1 MIDPKFLPDIVA
13 RPLKQQNHSGID
25 PVSLYVGK
33 GVNPI
38 EVALYT
44 SRAKLTAIAVS
55 KVWSERKGGRAT
67 PLLTIVVH
75 KDEVAICGPVGEQPP
90 VFFIQDLSQAERLAR
105 EALSKSDRHAAI
117 RLLSESLPSLGSDL
131 PGISNQGL
139 FALHALKKEVSERAD
154 KESARNYSKK
164 IVDKNGIGLLNGLGY
179 TIEKI
184 DNLTNLLRSGDKR
197 TALAVMLQDD
207 ELEDAG
213 AERFN
218 NVSPVSY
225 ALTKADKEQLPW
237 VIFVQGHKVRLYSTQ
252 NIGVSKRGRTETYI
266 ECQTS
271 LLAEENIHYLWLLFS
286 ADALSKEGSVSQLIE
301 GSARFAG
308 NLAEKLRER
317 IYDFVV
323 PNLAIGINKARNLKT
338 VQTDQD
344 IELTYEMALI
354 VLFRLLFVAYAEDR
368 DLLPY
373 KSNENYRR
381 RSLKQTAQELLD
393 AASKNQSEPAGVHH
407 WSEVYQLFSSV
418 NKGNREWGVP
428 AYAGAIFSDEK
439 LVSSAGYQL
448 SKIKIENKY
457 LEPALTALLLTD
469 TDEGHLGPVDFRSL
483 SVREFGTIYE
493 GLLQSELSMAKQD
506 LTIDS
511 QGHYLPANKSD
522 VVAIKKHEIYLH
534 DKSGA
539 RKFSGSYYT
548 PDFAVE
554 HLLAGSL
561 EPALDE
567 HFARLNELAEVD
579 AAEQFFDFRVADIA
593 MGSGHFLVAAIDRIE
608 KRFTQE
614 LQKRRLP
621 GVIKEL
627 NDLRL
632 AANSQLK
639 EYYEQVS
646 IEDGQL
652 LRRLIA
658 KRCIYG
664 VDLNPLAV
672 QLVRLSIWIHS
683 FVPGLPLSLV
693 DHNIVHGNALVGV
706 GNLEEIKN
714 VFLEIE
720 DSLFSIDVDSLLG
733 GARESLTKIAKIS
746 DSTIMD
752 VESGRMLL
760 EQSQIAIKETKALCD
775 LITAKNISDEPLVN
789 AFPFEDWERRKTTIF
804 ESKAHKL
811 AVACLMGLKAFHFPI
826 AFPEVF
832 MRDRAGFD
840 VILGNP
846 PWETLKVEEQK
857 FWARHFPGMRGLTP
871 RKFELKKSELYVQR
885 PDLVDNLAKEVEK
898 TRKTRK
904 AILSGDFPGLNA
916 AEPDLYKAFSW
927 RFWKCISDDGGK
939 AGLVLPRSVFNALG
953 SQGFRTSLFEKA
965 DDLKITTLVNTGRWV
980 FDMEPRYTVSL
991 VNFTRVKKGSGHLYL
1006 SGPFSN
1012 KKTFDLNGNQFAK
1025 IEIAD
1030 LLTWTP
1036 SFSIPIFPTASSI
1049 DTFLKIRKSPQL
1061 NLQDGVAWRIKLGSE
1076 FTSSDKDKF
1085 DLISEKCP
1093 KGYWP
1098 IYSGSSFDIWK
1109 PDTKEYHAWGN
1120 PKKLLPLL
1128 RTQVSGAKKNGLFAF
1143 CERPRILFRKVS
1155 RATDSRTMRVAL
1167 IPPNIFSYESAHYMD
1182 LTLGDEKDQAY
1193 LLGILSSRTLDWYV
1207 RRFVEAN
1214 VNLYIV
1220 NPLPVPRPDRNSML
1234 WRKVVELSS
1243 RLAAI
1248 DERYSNW
1255 AGKNGV
1261 EFGPISDE
1269 QKASLIYEL
1278 EAVVAKLYGLSKK
1291 ELTCVYETF
1300 HEGWDFSTELNLVLK
1315 KYKELNE

>member
-1 MIDPKFLPDIVA
+1 MDLKFLSDIVP
-13 RPLKQQNHSGID
+13 RPLKQQIHNGIS
-25 PVSLYVGK
+25 PVGLYIGK

-44 SRAKLTAIAVS
+44 SNAKLTAGAVS
-55 KVWSERKGGRAT
+55 KVWSERKGGRSS
-67 PLLTIVVH
+67 PLLAIVIH
-75 KDEVAICGPVGEQPP
+75 EDDIAICGPVGEQPP
-90 VFFIQDLSQAERLAR
+90 VLFIKDLSQAERLAR
-105 EALSKSDRHAAI
+105 EALSKSDRHGAI
-117 RLLSESLPSLGSDL
+117 RLLSDSLPSLSTDL

-139 FALHALKKEVSERAD
+139 FALHALKKEISIRD
-154 KESARNYSKK
+154 DRESARKYSKR
-164 IVDKNGIGLLNGLGY
+164 IIDKNGSELLSGLGY

-197 TALAVMLQDD
+197 TALAVMLKDG
-207 ELEDAG
+207 EIEDAG

-218 NVSPVSY
+218 NLSPVSY

-237 VIFVQGHKVRLYSTQ
+237 VIFVQGNKVRLYSTQ

-271 LLAEENIHYLWLLFS
+271 LLAEEDIHYLWLLFS
-286 ADALSKEGSVSQLIE
+286 ADALSQDGSVAQLIE

-317 IYDFVV
+317 IYGFVV
-323 PNLAIGINKARNLKT
+323 PNLAIGINKARNFKAVPT
-338 VQTDQD
+338 AQD
-344 IELTYEMALI
+344 IELTYEMALV

-381 RSLKQTAQELLD
+381 RSLKQKAQELLD
-393 AASKNQSEPAGVHH
+393 ANSQNKSEPAGVHH

-418 NKGNREWGVP
+418 NKGNREWGIP
-428 AYAGAIFSDEK
+428 AYAGTIFSDEK
-439 LVSSAGYQL
+439 LISSAGYQL
-448 SKIKIENKY
+448 SKIKIDNEY
-457 LEPALTALLLTD
+457 FEPALISLLLTD
-469 TDEGHLGPVDFRSL
+469 TDEGQLGPVDFRSL

-493 GLLQSELSMAKQD
+493 GLLQSELSIAEQD
-506 LTIDS
+506 LTIDD

-522 VVAIKKHEIYLH
+522 IVAIHKNQIYLH
-534 DKSGA
+534 DRSGA
-539 RKFSGSYYT
+539 RKSSGSYYT

-554 HLLAGSL
+554 HLLDGSL

-567 HFARLNELAEVD
+567 HFARLNKLADVD

-614 LQKRRLP
+614 LQIRRLP

-632 AANSQLK
+632 AANLQLK

-646 IEDGQL
+646 IEDSQL

-664 VDLNPLAV
+664 VDINPLAV

-683 FVPGLPLSLV
+683 FVPGLPSALV

-706 GNLEEIKN
+706 GNLEEIKK
-714 VFLEIE
+714 VFLDID
-720 DSLFSIDVDSLLG
+720 DSLFSIDIDSLLG
-733 GARESLTKIAKIS
+733 SARESLAKIAKIS
-746 DSTIMD
+746 DSTTKD
-752 VESGRMLL
+752 VESGRILL
-760 EQSQIAIKETKALCD
+760 EQAQNSIKETKALCD

-789 AFPFEDWERRKTTIF
+789 AFPFEDWENRRETIF
-804 ESKAHKL
+804 ESKVHKL
-811 AVACLMGLKAFHFPI
+811 AIASLKGLRALHFPI

-846 PWETLKVEEQK
+846 PWETIKVEEQK
-857 FWARHFPGMRGLTP
+857 FWARHFPGMRALTP
-871 RKFELKKSELYVQR
+871 RKFEQKKSELYLQR
-885 PDLVDNLAKEVEK
+885 PDLVANLAEEVEE

-953 SQGFRTSLFEKA
+953 SRGFRVSLFEKT
-965 DDLKITTLVNTGRWV
+965 DDLKITTIVNTGKWV
-980 FDMEPRYTVSL
+980 FDMEPRYTVNL
-991 VNFTRVKKGSGHLYL
+991 VNFSRVKKGSGHLYI
-1006 SGPFSN
+1006 SGPFAN
-1012 KKTFDLNGNQFAK
+1012 KKTFDLNKNNFTK

-1036 SFSIPIFPTASSI
+1036 SCSIPIFPSNLSI
-1049 DTFLKIRKSPQL
+1049 DIFLKIRKSPRL
-1061 NLQDGVAWRIKLGSE
+1061 NLSDNVTWKVKLGSE
-1076 FTSSDKDKF
+1076 FKSSDKDKF
-1085 DLISEKCP
+1085 DLVSEICP
-1093 KGYWP
+1093 NGYWP

-1109 PDTKEYHAWGN
+1109 PDTKKYHAWGN
-1120 PKKLLPLL
+1120 PKRLLPALQ
-1128 RTQVSGAKKNGLFAF
+1128 TQVSGDKKSEKFAF

-1167 IPPNIFSYESAHYMD
+1167 IPPNVFSYESAQYID
-1182 LTLGDEKDQAY
+1182 LTLGDERDQAY
-1193 LLGILSSRTLDWYV
+1193 LLGVLSSRTLDWYI

-1214 VNLYIV
+1214 LNLYIV
-1220 NPLPVPRPDRNSML
+1220 EPLPVPRPDRNSTL
-1234 WRKVVELSS
+1234 WKRVVEISARVAS
-1243 RLAAI
+1243 V
-1248 DERYSNW
+1248 DKRYSSW
-1255 AGKNGV
+1255 AAKNGV
-1261 EFGPISDE
+1261 DFGPIPDE
-1269 QKASLIYEL
+1269 QKFSLICEL
-1278 EAVVAKLYGLSKK
+1278 EAVVAKLYGLTKK
-1291 ELTCVYETF
+1291 DLTNLYQTF
-1300 HEGWDFSTELNLVLK
+1300 HEGWDFTDELNSVIK
-1315 KYKELNE
+1315 KYEELNE

>member
-1 MIDPKFLPDIVA
+1 MNLKFLSDIVP
-13 RPLKQQNHSGID
+13 RPLKQQIHNGIS
-25 PVSLYVGK
+25 PVGLYIGK

-44 SRAKLTAIAVS
+44 SNIKLSNTSVS
-55 KVWSERKGGRAT
+55 KVWSERKGGRSS
-67 PLLTIVVH
+67 PLLVIVVH
-75 KDEVAICGPVGEQPP
+75 DEEIAICGPIGEQPP
-90 VFFIQDLSQAERLAR
+90 VFFIHDLSQAERLAR
-105 EALSKSDRHAAI
+105 EALSKSDRHGAI
-117 RLLSESLPSLGSDL
+117 RLLSDSLPSLSTDL

-139 FALHALKKEVSERAD
+139 FALHALKKEISIRND
-154 KESARNYSKK
+154 KEAAKKYSKQ
-164 IVDKNGIGLLNGLGY
+164 IIDKSGAELLSGLGY

-207 ELEDAG
+207 EIEDAG

-218 NVSPVSY
+218 NLSPVSY
-225 ALTKADKEQLPW
+225 ALTKADKEQLSW
-237 VIFVQGHKVRLYSTQ
+237 VIFVQGNKVRLYSTQ

-266 ECQTS
+266 ECQTT
-271 LLAEENIHYLWLLFS
+271 LLSEEDIHYLWLLFS
-286 ADALSKEGSVSQLIE
+286 ADALSQDGSVSELID

-323 PNLAIGINKARNLKT
+323 PNLAIGINKARNFKIVPT
-338 VQTDQD
+338 SQD

-381 RSLKQTAQELLD
+381 RSLKQKAQELLE
-393 AASKNQSEPAGVHH
+393 AASHNKKEPTGTHH

-418 NKGNREWGVP
+418 NKGNREWGIP
-428 AYAGAIFSDEK
+428 AYAGTIFSDEK
-439 LVSSAGYQL
+439 LISAAGYQL
-448 SKIKIENKY
+448 SKIKIDNEY
-457 LEPALTALLLTD
+457 FEPALISLLLTD
-469 TDEGHLGPVDFRSL
+469 ADEGQLGPVDFRSL

-493 GLLQSELSMAKQD
+493 GLLQSELSIAEQN
-506 LTIDS
+506 LTIDD

-522 VVAIKKHEIYLH
+522 IVAINKNEIYLH

-539 RKFSGSYYT
+539 RKSSGSYYT

-554 HLLAGSL
+554 HLLDGSL

-567 HFARLNELAEVD
+567 HFGRLNKLEDVD

-614 LQKRRLP
+614 LQTRRLP

-632 AANSQLK
+632 AANTQLK

-664 VDLNPLAV
+664 VDINPLAV

-693 DHNIVHGNALVGV
+693 DHNIVNGNALVGV
-706 GNLEEIKN
+706 GNLQEIKSI
-714 VFLEIE
+714 FSEIE
-720 DSLFSIDVDSLLG
+720 GSLFSIDIESLLG
-733 GARESLTKIAKIS
+733 SARESLAKIAKIS
-746 DSTIMD
+746 DSTIKD
-752 VESGRMLL
+752 VESGRILL
-760 EQSQIAIKETKALCD
+760 EKSQNAIKETKALCD

-789 AFPFEDWERRKTTIF
+789 AFPFEDWESRRHTIF

-811 AVACLMGLKAFHFPI
+811 SVESLKGLKAFHFPI

-832 MRDRAGFD
+832 IRDRAGFD

-846 PWETLKVEEQK
+846 PWEAIKVEEQK
-857 FWARHFPGMRGLTP
+857 FWARHFPGMRALSP
-871 RKFELKKSELYVQR
+871 RKFEQKKSELYVQR
-885 PDLVDNLAKEVEK
+885 PDLVANLAVEVEE
-898 TRKTRK
+898 TRKIRK

-927 RFWKCISDDGGK
+927 RFWKCISDEGGK

-953 SQGFRTSLFEKA
+953 SQGFRTALFEKT

-991 VNFTRVKKGSGHLYL
+991 VNFSRVKKGSGHLYL
-1006 SGPFSN
+1006 SGPFTN
-1012 KKTFDLNGNQFAK
+1012 KKAFDSSKNDFAR
-1025 IEIAD
+1025 IEISD
-1030 LLTWTP
+1030 LRTWTP
-1036 SFSIPIFPTASSI
+1036 SCSIPIFPTSSCI
-1049 DTFLKIRKSPQL
+1049 DLFLKIRKSPPL
-1061 NLQDGVAWRIKLGSE
+1061 NLSKDGSWKIKLGSE
-1076 FTSSDKDKF
+1076 FKSSDKDKF
-1085 DLISEKCP
+1085 DLTSESCP

-1109 PDTKEYHAWGN
+1109 PDTNEYHAWGN
-1120 PKKLLPLL
+1120 PKKLLPTLK
-1128 RTQVSGAKKNGLFAF
+1128 TQVSNDRKKEHYAF
-1143 CERPRILFRKVS
+1143 CEKPRILFRKVS

-1167 IPPNIFSYESAHYMD
+1167 VPPNIFSYESAQYVD
-1182 LTLGDEKDQAY
+1182 LAEGDEKDQAY
-1193 LLGILSSRTLDWYV
+1193 ILGILSSRTLDWYI

-1220 NPLPVPRPDRNSML
+1220 EPLPIPRPNRDSRL
-1234 WRKVVELSS
+1234 WKRIVKLSS
-1243 RLAAI
+1243 RLASV
-1248 DERYSNW
+1248 DKRYADW
-1255 AGKNGV
+1255 ASKTGV
-1261 EFGPISDE
+1261 EYGPISDE
-1269 QKASLIYEL
+1269 KKGDLIYEL
-1278 EAVVAKLYGLSKK
+1278 EALVAKLYGLSKK
-1291 ELTCVYETF
+1291 DITTLYQTF
-1300 HEGWDFSTELNLVLK
+1300 HEGWDFNIELNSVIK
-1315 KYKELNE
+1315 KYEELND